1 VDLSQY
7 VLPVLSANTQEL
19 AAHDD
24 VLMQLDKSSGGK
36 TVWRQMLAA

>member
-7 VLPVLSANTQEL
+7 VLQVLSANTQEL

-24 VLMQLDKSSGGK
+24 VLMQIDKTSGGQ
-36 TVWRQMLAA
+36 TVWRQLQPA